1 MARWRSIS
9 RMPRATD
16 VRAALRLAVAS
27 LPSGRRKVTA
37 PLADF
42 WARVSRSG
50 ASPRRRASQTGRRD
64 AVLEAD
70 AGADGVD
77 EVVDPRDVLVVG
89 AGQARQAQRR
99 ALHRHRRVAAGEV
112 DDRLPGPPGQAAG
125 AADGRGVEVEEGTR
139 T

>member
-1 MARWRSIS
+1 
-9 RMPRATD
+9 MPRATD

-50 ASPRRRASQTGRRD
+50 ASPRRRASQTGVVTPCSRPT
-64 AVLEAD
+64 L
-70 AGADGVD
+70 GADRVD

-112 DDRLPGPPGQAAG
+112 DDRLAGPAGQAAG
-125 AADGRGVEVEEGTR
+125 APDGRGVEVEQGTR